1 MLQSF
6 NGAQGVF
13 MTRET
18 LKGNYATRRLIA
30 KDVPVSEIPKYQRMA
45 KKKGHKAYWFRG
57 RGPRRAASYKAMRDG
72 TWKKVLGPD
81 HPYVKDFKTKGLNH
95 SQYTRV
101 LGYLYSKY
109 CQDLPIKY
117 ADRVSVYH
125 RS

>member
-1 MLQSF
+1 
-6 NGAQGVF
+6 

-18 LKGNYATRRLIA
+18 LSGNYATRRLIA

-57 RGPRRAASYKAMRDG
+57 RGPRKAASYKAMRDG

-109 CQDLPIKY
+109 CQDLPVKY